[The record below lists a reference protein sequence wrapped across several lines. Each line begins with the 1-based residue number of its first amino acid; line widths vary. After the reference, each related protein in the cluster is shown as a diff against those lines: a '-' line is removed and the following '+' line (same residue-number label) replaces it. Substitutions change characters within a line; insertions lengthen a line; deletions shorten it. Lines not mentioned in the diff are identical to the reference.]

1 MSRDEREWRED
12 VIIDEYGEYI
22 RGVSVYDM
30 SDAQV
35 YCISE
40 RILRKREREYN
51 TPVEPIIVEE
61 PSPYYYNGYGQLCI
75 INDSGIEE
83 VVEC

>member
-22 RGVSVYDM
+22 RGVCVYDM
-30 SDAQV
+30 PDEQI

-51 TPVEPIIVEE
+51 TPKESAIVE
-61 PSPYYYNGYGQLCI
+61 PSPYYYNKYGQLCV
-75 INDSGIEE
+75 INDSGTEE